1 MYSKGR
7 KFNKRKRQT
16 EKIRKDVNILCI
28 QRNVNY
34 KTPFYTHQN
43 DKNVKSDSPK
53 HSGEC
58 GGSGITI
65 LESNLATSDKVEDEH
80 FLQSSYPLLN
90 KVSKETLTYCRR
102 QV

>member
-1 MYSKGR
+1 MYSEGR

-43 DKNVKSDSPK
+43 DKNVK
-53 HSGEC
+53 
-58 GGSGITI
+58 
-65 LESNLATSDKVEDEH
+65 V
-80 FLQSSYPLLN
+80 
-90 KVSKETLTYCRR
+90 
-102 QV
+102 